1 MPSPSIINKM
11 KTILNIC
18 KSFNNDGPGI
28 KIAKMNECLSGYYES
43 VNKRKNDSTVCKV
56 IGILSRSLHDIHMR
70 LTGFFY
76 V

>member
-11 KTILNIC
+11 KTTLNIC
-18 KSFNNDGPGI
+18 KSLNNDRPGI

-43 VNKRKNDSTVCKV
+43 VNKRRNDSIVCKV
-56 IGILSRSLHDIHMR
+56 IGILSRSLHDIHTR